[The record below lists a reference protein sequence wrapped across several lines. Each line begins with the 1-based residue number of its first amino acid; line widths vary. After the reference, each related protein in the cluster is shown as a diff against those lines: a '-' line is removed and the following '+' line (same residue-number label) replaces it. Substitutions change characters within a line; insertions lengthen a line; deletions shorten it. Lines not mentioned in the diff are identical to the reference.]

1 MMSLGES
8 PQVAAMR
15 ERSKRSTAQC
25 NCNLYTLFL
34 LAEPKYVSC
43 VRLSEI
49 LETLSHDSVNRF
61 LLRERYTPKDMFDE
75 VKGELNLSGGT
86 TSVDDRVVDK
96 PYRDPSQTALVGY
109 FWSGKHKRTVKGIN
123 LITLYYTDIAGNS
136 YPINFRLYDKRD
148 HKTKNDYFIEMLQ
161 EIKSWG
167 VEPEWVT
174 GDSWYS
180 SLANLKFL
188 RNEEVGFLFGVADNR
203 KVSLE
208 PGQEIQV
215 QTLTIPESGLV
226 VYLKEF
232 GWVKV
237 FAQGFK
243 NEVRYYILFLPEL
256 EALKPLTR
264 ETFKQV
270 HDRHWQ
276 IESFHRVIKQ
286 VCNIER
292 FQVRDSQAI
301 HNHFFCALR
310 AFGKLQTMRIEG
322 LIDNLYPVSRQL
334 FIPVIRQFILKNL
347 PEPASA

>member
-1 MMSLGES
+1 VVSLDES
-8 PQVAAMR
+8 PQKYSVVR
-15 ERSKRSTAQC
+15 EQSKPSTAQC

-49 LETLSHDSVNRF
+49 LEELSHDSVNRF
-61 LLRERYTPKDMFDE
+61 LLREQYTPKDLFDE

-86 TSVDDRVVDK
+86 TSIDDSVVDK
-96 PYRDPSQTALVGY
+96 PYRNSSKIELVGY

-123 LITLYYTDIAGNS
+123 LITLYYTDVAGNS
-136 YPINFRLYDKRD
+136 YPVNFWLYDKREN
-148 HKTKNDYFIEMLQ
+148 KTKNDYFIEMLQ

-167 VEPEWVT
+167 IKPEWAT

-188 RNEEVGFLFGVADNR
+188 RNEEVGFLFGVGDNR
-203 KVSLE
+203 KVSLKQ
-208 PGQEIQV
+208 GQDIQV

-226 VYLKEF
+226 VYFKEF

-237 FAQGFK
+237 FSQDFK
-243 NEVRYYILFLPEL
+243 NEARYYILFLPEL
-256 EALKPLTR
+256 DALKSLTCER
-264 ETFKQV
+264 FKQV

-286 VCNIER
+286 ACNIER
-292 FQVRDSQAI
+292 SQ
-301 HNHFFCALR
+301 
-310 AFGKLQTMRIEG
+310 
-322 LIDNLYPVSRQL
+322 S
-334 FIPVIRQFILKNL
+334 
-347 PEPASA
+347 